1 MSFKHNR
8 DNIIKSLIKCKQLGA
23 TYRLG
28 PELEICGYSCEDHFF
43 EMDTVNHSWEMLA
56 SILKDSRNL
65 TQDLLCDFGMPVIY
79 QGTLYNTRVFCLNQ
93 EILLIRPKMFMAD
106 GNNYRENRWFK
117 PWN

>member
-8 DNIIKSLIKCKQLGA
+8 DNIIQSLLKCKELGA

-43 EMDTVNHSWEMLA
+43 ELDTINHSWEML
-56 SILKDSRNL
+56 SDIINDPRNL
-65 TQDLLCDFGMPVIY
+65 TSGMLCDFGMPVNY
-79 QGTLYNTRVFCLNQ
+79 NGSLYNCRIFCLDKK
-93 EILLIRPKMFMAD
+93 ILLVRPKLFLAY

-117 PWN
+117 

>member
-8 DNIIKSLIKCKQLGA
+8 DNIIKSLIKCKKAGA

-65 TQDLLCDFGMPVIY
+65 TTGLLCDFGMPVIY
-79 QGTLYNTRVFCLNQ
+79 QGTLYNTRIFCLN
-93 EILLIRPKMFMAD
+93 
-106 GNNYRENRWFK
+106 
-117 PWN
+117 